1 MCGKCVILK
10 DNNHKEIYRLSFV
23 YWFIRQMTWTVCVI
37 MLIGKLQVF
46 CSSKCVC
53 NVFLDLVCV

>member
-10 DNNHKEIYRLSFV
+10 DNHKEIYRLSSV
-23 YWFIRQMTWTVCVI
+23 YWFIRQMIWAVCVI

-46 CSSKCVC
+46 VVRNVYVMCS
-53 NVFLDLVCV
+53 